1 MGVGVHS
8 FGDDAKNNQSTAAHH
23 IHTHINTHSILAPP
37 PVEWAL
43 TGVFTIELLLR
54 YYVAE
59 DRYVHMYMY
68 LYI

>member
-1 MGVGVHS
+1 MSACFTHT
-8 FGDDAKNNQSTAAHH
+8 STQNRDTGLIIWSNLLTRYAHNP
-23 IHTHINTHSILAPP
+23 TSIIAPA

-59 DRYVHMYMY
+59 DKCVVR
-68 LYI
+68 